1 MPTSTEDKTGGCVP
15 VPQGPW
21 VTELERQGP
30 LTSVSRDLQ
39 IEALKREVEMLRSE
53 LDKIKLEVRGTG
65 SGAGP
70 GAGRPADPT
79 PTPALLPPPR
89 PNGSSRS

>member
-1 MPTSTEDKTGGCVP
+1 M
-15 VPQGPW
+15 
-21 VTELERQGP
+21 TELERQGP
-30 LTSVSRDLQ
+30 LTSVPRDLQ